1 MAMGWCQ
8 AIGQRIPRPAVAIL
22 TKNPQNHPLAVEK
35 KRYFIGAACNVKR
48 WIRRE
53 VWKLQQAARAVAAE
67 AASLPAN

>member
-35 KRYFIGAACNVKR
+35 KLDEFGGKKRERDARLGPQSGA
-48 WIRRE
+48 
-53 VWKLQQAARAVAAE
+53 
-67 AASLPAN
+67 S